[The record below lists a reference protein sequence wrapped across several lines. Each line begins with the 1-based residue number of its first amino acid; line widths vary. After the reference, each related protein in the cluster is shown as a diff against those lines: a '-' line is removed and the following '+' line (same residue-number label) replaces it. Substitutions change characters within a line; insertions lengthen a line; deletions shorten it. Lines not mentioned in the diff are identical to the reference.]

1 MALNIFLSFS
11 WIGSY
16 RKDQEGN
23 FPGEIYQQAI
33 RLFWSQNF
41 PLVKGNGSLKPRF
54 SWKYPALESWH
65 RGSALGC
72 ALPPHLHYI
81 SIWVDSAFS
90 ILNLRRLKLGHWWS
104 LCPHKLTKLC
114 FFLLQCTQS
123 SPCVSYCLLS
133 WFSSLHPYSFTG
145 QRTHL

>member
-11 WIGSY
+11 WMGSY

-41 PLVKGNGSLKPRF
+41 PLVKGNGCLKSRF
-54 SWKYPALESWH
+54 SWKYLVLESWH
-65 RGSALGC
+65 CGSALGC
-72 ALPPHLHYI
+72 AVTPHLHYI

-90 ILNLRRLKLGHWWS
+90 ILILRRLKLGHWWS
-104 LCPHKLTKLC
+104 LYLHKLTKLC
-114 FFLLQCTQS
+114 FFLHWCTHS
-123 SPCVSYCLLS
+123 SPRVSYCLLS
-133 WFSSLHPYSFTG
+133 WFCSLCLYSFTG
-145 QRTHL
+145 QWTHF